1 MRDAAGGAEG
11 SGLRP
16 AAGWPAGS
24 LARSPVLQC
33 FSPAGGGARAAIRR
47 YTYGDAYPCVAD
59 TGTAARSV
67 TGAAWLLATR
77 NK

>member
-16 AAGWPAGS
+16 AAGW
-24 LARSPVLQC
+24 LARAVLQC

-47 YTYGDAYPCVAD
+47 YTYGDAYPCVAG